1 MKTIFIAT
9 SKPGNARPDY
19 FFSLAKSFANQGD
32 KVYLFLDK
40 NAKTQIDNPNITC
53 FTWPSFR
60 PTAFKDFLYLS
71 KKIKSLQ
78 PELLISSFGSVTL
91 MNLAGKIFK
100 VKNRV
105 NFVLSVVE
113 LFNENNN
120 NLKLSFLKQR
130 KKSIYQLSTLIV
142 GNSTGT
148 IKGFMDYYKLLNSK
162 ILLLPNL
169 ITNSQIPYKEKNLR
183 SNQLIIVGNL
193 IKLKGHKE
201 LIGQFKNVV
210 VKHPELKLVILGKG
224 EEKDNLVKQVNDLHL
239 NTNIVFK
246 EKVPHSQVGDFFSN
260 ALIHISSS
268 YHEAFGFVNIE
279 ALREGTPIIST
290 KTEGALGIIDAG
302 VNGEF
307 FDHEDEYSLLKNVDK
322 ILGNWSHYSTEG
334 KKSFMNN
341 FSLEE
346 KIESHKNQ
354 ILANLK

>member
-19 FFSLAKSFANQGD
+19 FFSLAETFAKQGD
-32 KVYLFLDK
+32 RVYLFLDK
-40 NAKTQIDNPNITC
+40 NAKIKIDHPNITC

-60 PTAFKDFLYLS
+60 PTAFKDFLFLS
-71 KKIKSLQ
+71 KKIKALH

-91 MNLAGKIFK
+91 MNLAGKILN
-100 VKNRV
+100 VKHRV

-120 NLKLSFLKQR
+120 KLKLKFLKRR
-130 KKSIYQLSTLIV
+130 KKTIYQLSTLIV

-148 IKGFMDYYKLLNSK
+148 IKGFLDYYKMLNSK

-169 ITNSQIPYKEKNLR
+169 IKNSQIFYKEENQR

-193 IKLKGHKE
+193 IKLKGHRE
-201 LIGQFKNVV
+201 LIDQFNNVV
-210 VKHPELKLVILGKG
+210 AKHPDLKLVILGKG
-224 EEKDNLVKQVNDLHL
+224 EEKDKLVRLVNDLQL
-239 NTNIVFK
+239 NKNVVFK
-246 EKVPHSQVGDFFSN
+246 EKVPHSQVGTFFSD

-290 KTEGALGIIDAG
+290 KTEGALGIIEEG
-302 VNGEF
+302 INGEF
-307 FDHEDEYSLLKNVDK
+307 FDHDEEFSLLKNVDK
-322 ILGNWSHYSTEG
+322 ILDNWSHYSTES
-334 KKSFMNN
+334 KKSFMSN